1 MNSIKQGCIC
11 TLVFYIMVF
20 LAMLTDAF
28 HDYWDGML
36 VRYRIN
42 GGLFN
47 PRHLKAVTK
56 VKETIVRDFLL
67 AL

>member
-1 MNSIKQGCIC
+1 
-11 TLVFYIMVF
+11 MVF